1 MHWHVLSKILDSKRL
16 VLGASGLEDLRFS
29 CAIVTV
35 GPDAVKLQT
44 NAGGARPR
52 IGGRGIALDL
62 SSPTALTCSHDWGK
76 QLASAVVLDGR
87 GMFIQLGFLGA
98 GSPYP

>member
-1 MHWHVLSKILDSKRL
+1 MLSEILNSKSL
-16 VLGASGLEDLRFS
+16 VLGASGLEDLRFC

-52 IGGRGIALDL
+52 IGGGGIALDL
-62 SSPTALTCSHDWGK
+62 SSPAAFTCSHN
-76 QLASAVVLDGR
+76 
-87 GMFIQLGFLGA
+87 
-98 GSPYP
+98 